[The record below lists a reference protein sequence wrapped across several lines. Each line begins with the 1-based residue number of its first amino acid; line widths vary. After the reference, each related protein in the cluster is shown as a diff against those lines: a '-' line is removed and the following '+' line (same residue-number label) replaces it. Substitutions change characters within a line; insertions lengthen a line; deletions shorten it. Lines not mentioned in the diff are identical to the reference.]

1 MSEDPKRAEGGA
13 SPRDSLPGGGTF
25 WSWLRKTARLW
36 GFLAFVVLI
45 LILFRKVSL
54 PFILGALTAY
64 LLAPVLRFLGTLHV
78 GRLRLPRPAWLVLLY
93 AAILGLQLLFLTSFV
108 PRVSKDF
115 KRIVQEAPQF
125 WSRVRE
131 QWVPGIAGWIADSFG
146 EPAPGNAGGPASHPA
161 VEPKPAAPAAPPPR
175 LKLRQLPGGELEV
188 DAQGLQLEV
197 VQRGDSSWI
206 VRVPQPKPKTR
217 APAEQRVT
225 DAIDRFFSETLE
237 DSESRLNQVVQV
249 GQVALIAVLNTITT
263 FILVLMISAFLLVDP
278 GRILRA
284 LRNLVPEIYFREFDE
299 VVALIDKGLS
309 GAIRGQLLICVI
321 NGLLTWLGLA
331 IFGVKY
337 SLILALLAGTMS
349 LIPIFGSILSSIPI
363 IIVAL
368 VSTSTGIDLFKGGIM
383 LAWIIG
389 IHLIEANLL
398 NPKII
403 GTAAKIHPVVVIF
416 AVVAGE
422 RSYGP
427 IGALLA
433 VPIVSAVQAVFIYL
447 RQKARASASR

>member
-1 MSEDPKRAEGGA
+1 MSDEPKRAEGA

-36 GFLAFVVLI
+36 GFLAFVVII

-64 LLAPVLRFLGTLHV
+64 LLAPVLRFLCTLRV
-78 GRLRLPRPAWLVLLY
+78 GRVHLPRPAWLVLLY
-93 AAILGLQLLFLTSFV
+93 ALLLGLQVLFLTSFV

-146 EPAPGNAGGPASHPA
+146 EPVPGSTGPASRPA
-161 VEPKPAAPAAPPPR
+161 LDPKPPAPAAPAPR

-225 DAIDRFFSETLE
+225 DAIDRFFSEALE
-237 DSESRLNQVVQV
+237 DSESRLNQIVQV

-278 GRILRA
+278 GRILRG

-299 VVALIDKGLS
+299 VVGLIDKGLS
-309 GAIRGQLLICVI
+309 AAIRGQLLICVI

-368 VSTSTGIDLFKGGIM
+368 VSTTAGIDLFKGGMM

-447 RQKARASASR
+447 RQKARASTVR